1 VSKILN
7 GKKLGAKVLANVK
20 KEVQN
25 RKLKLKLAV
34 VFVGDNKISKVYLRK
49 KQEACEKTGISF
61 KVFGFPKDISED
73 ELKQE
78 IQKIIRD
85 ISNSGIIIQLPLPFS
100 RLTAQSLLNLIPAE
114 RDPDYLNQK
123 SFDKFSGGRTL
134 ILLPVVA
141 AIAKFFKEYKIRVKG
156 KNAVI
161 VGQGRL
167 VGLPVSIWLK
177 QQGASVVVCD
187 KKTKDIIAKL
197 KKADIIISGAGSPH
211 LIKGSMVKRGAI
223 VIDCGT
229 SIEKGPASA
238 HEASAW
244 RRKTV
249 GDVDFKSVSKKAG
262 YLSPVPGG
270 IGPLA
275 VACLLENLIKL
286 NKK

>member
-85 ISNSGIIIQLPLPFS
+85 PGNSGIVIQLPLPLNH
-100 RLTAQSLLNLIPAE
+100 LTTQSLINLIPAE
-114 RDPDYLNQK
+114 KDPDCLSRE
-123 SFDKFSGGRTL
+123 SFEKFKKGNNW
-134 ILLPVVA
+134 ILPPVVA
-141 AIAKFFKEYKIRVKG
+141 AIAKFFKEYKISVKG
-156 KNAVI
+156 KNAVV

-167 VGLPVSIWLK
+167 VGLPVTIWLK
-177 QQGASVVVCD
+177 KQGASVVACD

-197 KKADIIISGAGSPH
+197 KKEDIIISGAGSSH

-229 SIEKGPASA
+229 SIEKG
-238 HEASAW
+238 
-244 RRKTV
+244 KTV

-270 IGPLA
+270 VGPLA
-275 VACLLENLIKL
+275 VACLLENLVRL
-286 NKK
+286 SKK